1 VLAASEGQKEWV
13 CCWENWV
20 TIRAFTRFTP
30 SQFLPAKKLLLTAGN
45 ELGNHF
51 EEYNHCGITDDS
63 LAIVSSTLST
73 TVILIPPVP
82 QLTTASSSGDKMS
95 ERSNALK
102 QLEVITK

>member
-82 QLTTASSSGDKMS
+82 QLTTASSSGDKTS